1 MSRQKDYSKS
11 SLEDSLKRLKETR
24 DTRFYLS
31 DFAERNGISLRSA
44 EDFFLPLLRA
54 NEVEGTL
61 EVKCPHCGR
70 GQGFFKRLS
79 EIPDEFAC
87 EICGYDFPPSE
98 ECLEIVLEVKGKFFH
113 ARNLSSRSDREEGD
127 ERTVE
132 NDVGISPN
140 GGSK

>member
-1 MSRQKDYSKS
+1 MPHQKGYSKS
-11 SLEDSLKRLKETR
+11 SLEESLKKLRETR
-24 DTRFYLS
+24 ETRFYLS
-31 DFAERNGISLRSA
+31 DFAESNGISLRSA

-98 ECLEIVLEVKGKFFH
+98 ECLEIVLEVKGKFFR
-113 ARNLSSRSDREEGD
+113 ARDLSARSDKEEGD

-132 NDVGISPN
+132 DDVGIGSS